1 MKARTRIAALSV
13 YPVKSC
19 RAIACDS
26 LRLAAGGFE
35 RDRHWLIVR
44 PDGRFVTQREL
55 PRLAVIETALTANGL
70 RLVAPGMPPIEV
82 EERAAGESRQVVVWS
97 DSCRAFDQGEA
108 VAAWLARFLGAE
120 LRLVA
125 FDARHER
132 VSNPAWTG
140 AARATTEFSD
150 GFAILALSEASLEDL
165 NGRLPRPLPMERFRP
180 NVVLA
185 GLEPYGEDRIEEL
198 RGSGVRLRLVKP
210 SIRCSITT
218 TDQATG
224 RLDGDEPL
232 RTLKT
237 YRWSKELLG
246 IAFGQNAIVIEGAGR
261 ELKVGGELDIIWRT

>member
-1 MKARTRIAALSV
+1 
-13 YPVKSC
+13 
-19 RAIACDS
+19 
-26 LRLAAGGFE
+26 
-35 RDRHWLIVR
+35 
-44 PDGRFVTQREL
+44 
-55 PRLAVIETALTANGL
+55 
-70 RLVAPGMPPIEV
+70 
-82 EERAAGESRQVVVWS
+82 
-97 DSCRAFDQGEA
+97 
-108 VAAWLARFLGAE
+108 
-120 LRLVA
+120 
-125 FDARHER
+125 
-132 VSNPAWTG
+132 
-140 AARATTEFSD
+140 
-150 GFAILALSEASLEDL
+150 
-165 NGRLPRPLPMERFRP
+165 MERFRP